1 MHKGLQ
7 SPLYL
12 KDLEAVEG
20 LHVHQQQ
27 AIQADFVQRMDAHL
41 AAISPRSL
49 QQSLLQVIKVYETYD
64 EAWFICFWL
73 QACCESARFSQVI
86 CTSCCC

>member
-1 MHKGLQ
+1 MHKELR

-12 KDLEAVEG
+12 KDLEGVEG

-27 AIQADFVQRMDAHL
+27 AVQADFVQRLDAHL

-49 QQSLLQVIKVYETYD
+49 QQSLLQVIKFYETY
-64 EAWFICFWL
+64 E
-73 QACCESARFSQVI
+73 
-86 CTSCCC
+86 